1 MGKQRSH
8 ITKFIAQNKLR
19 QEFVPLLGKYVD
31 LLKAEPLRNTSF
43 TSRRT
48 TKERPCVVSHTWR
61 FRHFKTASR
70 RELSGR
76 SETVVASLRWV
87 WFASCITTESAAE
100 NQFCQALTVYYIL
113 IWIHVA
119 WIKVL
124 LLAFCHF
131 DKGTSEDQLSFKG
144 SVVKLH
150 TLAFVVVKFRDA
162 VSIYS
167 RVEVRI
173 EQVEKLKTSCQHTP
187 GSLTSDA
194 WASIQCRVER
204 QSMLSW
210 LSMWKTRPYGGG
222 QCSDTNLSTWCAWE
236 KEPQQH
242 CLLHREEEYQ
252 WFLHS

>member
-31 LLKAEPLRNTSF
+31 LLKAEPLHNTSF
-43 TSRRT
+43 ASRWT

-61 FRHFKTASR
+61 FRHFKTASS
-70 RELSGR
+70 RELSGM

-87 WFASCITTESAAE
+87 WFVSCITTESAAE
-100 NQFCQALTVYYIL
+100 NQFCQALIVHYIL

-144 SVVKLH
+144 VSCETSHFSICCSQIQRCSFYLLKSWGAHWASGKAKDLMPTHTRKFNIWCLGLNSMQGREAKHVKL
-150 TLAFVVVKFRDA
+150 A
-162 VSIYS
+162 
-167 RVEVRI
+167 
-173 EQVEKLKTSCQHTP
+173 
-187 GSLTSDA
+187 
-194 WASIQCRVER
+194 
-204 QSMLSW
+204 
-210 LSMWKTRPYGGG
+210 
-222 QCSDTNLSTWCAWE
+222 
-236 KEPQQH
+236 
-242 CLLHREEEYQ
+242 
-252 WFLHS
+252 

>member
-43 TSRRT
+43 TSPRT

-131 DKGTSEDQLSFKG
+131 YKGTSEDQLSFKG
-144 SVVKLH
+144 VSCETSH
-150 TLAFVVVKFRDA
+150 FGICCSKFRDA

-210 LSMWKTRPYGGG
+210 LSMWKKNAMPKRP
-222 QCSDTNLSTWCAWE
+222 
-236 KEPQQH
+236 
-242 CLLHREEEYQ
+242 
-252 WFLHS
+252 

>member
-1 MGKQRSH
+1 MGKQRSR

-100 NQFCQALTVYYIL
+100 NQFCQALTEYYIL

-131 DKGTSEDQLSFKG
+131 DKELLKINFLSKG

-187 GSLTSDA
+187 GSLTSEA

-210 LSMWKTRPYGGG
+210 LSMWKTNAMPKRP
-222 QCSDTNLSTWCAWE
+222 
-236 KEPQQH
+236 
-242 CLLHREEEYQ
+242 
-252 WFLHS
+252 